1 MQRFFEGKLIEW
13 LKRPGALPLMLVG
26 ARQIGKTYLLLQFCD
41 KNFEETIYLNFAE
54 TPGYKE
60 FFTPSLNA
68 NDVVS
73 RIELFFNRKIDVEK
87 TVFFFDEIQD
97 CEQAIASLKYF
108 AESPKPYRIVSAGSL
123 LGVKINRMTASFP
136 VGKVQIEY
144 FYPMDF
150 EEFLWALD
158 EKMLAEAIRTHF
170 DDNEPLPT
178 IVHGKALE
186 LYRTYL
192 CVGGMPAAI
201 LQFVESEKDIVNFN
215 RQIMENIVTGYLADM
230 TKYADETNAVKI
242 HKVYRSIPVQL
253 SKENTKFVYKIVENG
268 GNSEKFG
275 LSIEW
280 LIQANMALLC
290 EKLEL
295 PQSPL
300 SAYRSENNFKLYLSD
315 TGLLAS
321 LSKIKFRDIM
331 QNNDLIYRGFLTEN
345 YVAQT
350 FNTHKHNLYYWSSK
364 HLAEVDFVLDLN
376 DGIIPVEVKAAEN
389 VRSKSLNVY
398 VEKYKPAYASRISTR
413 NYGFANNIK
422 SVPLYATHCI
432 E

>member
-13 LKRPGALPLMLVG
+13 LKTPGALPLMLVG
-26 ARQIGKTYLLLQFCD
+26 ARQIGKTYLLQQFCD

-68 NDVVS
+68 NEVVS

-123 LGVKINRMTASFP
+123 LGVKINRMTTSFP
-136 VGKVQIEY
+136 VGKVQIERL
-144 FYPMDF
+144 YPMDF

-158 EKMLAEAIRTHF
+158 EKMLAEAIRKHF
-170 DDNEPLPT
+170 ADNEPLPA

-201 LQFVESEKDIVNFN
+201 LQFVECKKDIVNFN
-215 RQIMENIVTGYLADM
+215 RQIMGDIITGYLADM

-253 SKENTKFVYKIVENG
+253 AKENTKFVYKIVENG
-268 GNSEKFG
+268 GNCEKFG

-290 EKLEL
+290 EKLEW

-300 SAYRSENNFKLYLSD
+300 TAYRSDNNFKLYLSD
-315 TGLLAS
+315 AGLLAS
-321 LSKIKFRDIM
+321 LSKIKFRDIL

-345 YVAQT
+345 FVAQT
-350 FNTHKHNLYYWSSK
+350 FNTHKHNLYYW
-364 HLAEVDFVLDLN
+364 
-376 DGIIPVEVKAAEN
+376 
-389 VRSKSLNVY
+389 
-398 VEKYKPAYASRISTR
+398 
-413 NYGFANNIK
+413 
-422 SVPLYATHCI
+422 
-432 E
+432 